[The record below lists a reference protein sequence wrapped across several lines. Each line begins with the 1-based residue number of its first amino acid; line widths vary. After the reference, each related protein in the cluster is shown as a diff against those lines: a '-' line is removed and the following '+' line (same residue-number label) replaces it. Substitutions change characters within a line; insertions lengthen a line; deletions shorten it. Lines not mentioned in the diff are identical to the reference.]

1 MGCGCG
7 KKSVATRKNTVVK
20 APKKVTGQMPKRI
33 IRRTSK

>member
-1 MGCGCG
+1 MACGCG
-7 KKSVATRKNTVVK
+7 KKSVATKKNTVVK